1 MIAAFPLMLVP
12 LALYNLAMIGLMG
25 EGGAAALDKVVLSLS
40 MLSGAVWTMSLGDL
54 MIVIGLV
61 ALFFEIVKA
70 TRTGSGS
77 LINHMLSL
85 VVFIL
90 FLVEFLLVQGAATQ
104 IFFIYDHRLPRRD
117 RRLRHLDPYG
127 RTRRVHR
134 IVGSTSRTVRSDFP
148 PGIAS

>member
-70 TRTGSGS
+70 TRTGS
-77 LINHMLSL
+77 
-85 VVFIL
+85 
-90 FLVEFLLVQGAATQ
+90 
-104 IFFIYDHRLPRRD
+104 D
-117 RRLRHLDPYG
+117 R
-127 RTRRVHR
+127 
-134 IVGSTSRTVRSDFP
+134 
-148 PGIAS
+148 